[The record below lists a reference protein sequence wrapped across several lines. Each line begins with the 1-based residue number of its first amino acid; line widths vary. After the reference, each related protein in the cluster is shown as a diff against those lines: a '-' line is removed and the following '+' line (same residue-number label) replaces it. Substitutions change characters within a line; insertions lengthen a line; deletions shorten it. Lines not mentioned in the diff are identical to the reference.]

1 MTLLTILFL
10 AGLFAD
16 LPEAILGA
24 IVIWAVSGM
33 IDPGGSR
40 STGARSRSSSG
51 RRSAPCSG
59 WS

>member
-16 LPEAILGA
+16 LPEAVLGA

-33 IDPGGSR
+33 IDAGRSR
-40 STGARSRSSSG
+40 STGAPSHSSSG

-59 WS
+59 WC